1 MLKECDTQMTRRRKD
16 PLRELTSDEKRDLES
31 ISRAR
36 SAPAE
41 AVTRAKILL
50 AVASGLDYQQAARS
64 AGRKS
69 GDAVSAL
76 VSRFNQEG
84 LDALVPRRSSQ
95 SGFQPQ
101 YGVDE
106 KARILREF
114 KREPDAEQDG
124 TTTWSLT
131 TLQRVLREAED
142 GLPQVSTYT
151 ILNVLHEAGYRWQR
165 DRTWSQTGQAVRKR
179 KSGQVVVTD
188 ADTEAK
194 KDDRTGVYTRRNAG
208 GIGVV

>member
-1 MLKECDTQMTRRRKD
+1 MTRRQKD
-16 PLRELTSDEKRDLES
+16 PLRNLTLEEKRDLES

-41 AVTRAKILL
+41 SVIRAKILL
-50 AVASGLDYQQAARS
+50 SVAAGMSYQDAARS

-84 LDALVPRRSSQ
+84 LDALIARHGGG
-95 SGFQPQ
+95 GFQQQ
-101 YGVDE
+101 YGSE
-106 KARILREF
+106 AQARILCEF
-114 KREPDAEQDG
+114 QRQPDPTQDG

-131 TLQRVLREAED
+131 TLQRALRQAEA

-151 ILNVLHEAGYRWQR
+151 ILKVLHEAGYSWQR
-165 DRTWSQTGQAVRKR
+165 DRSWSQTGQAIRKR
-179 KSGQVVVTD
+179 KSGKVVVTD
-188 ADTEAK
+188 PDTQAK
-194 KDDRTGVYTRRNAG
+194 KDD
-208 GIGVV
+208 

>member
-1 MLKECDTQMTRRRKD
+1 MTRCRKD
-16 PLRELTSDEKRDLES
+16 PLRELTSDEKSDLES

-50 AVASGLDYQQAARS
+50 AVALGMDYQQAARS

-84 LDALVPRRSSQ
+84 LDALMPRRSSQ
-95 SGFQPQ
+95 SGFQSQ
-101 YGVDE
+101 YGSDQ

-114 KREPDAEQDG
+114 KREPKAEQDG

-131 TLQRVLREAED
+131 TLQRALRQAED
-142 GLPQVSTYT
+142 GLPNVSTYT
-151 ILNVLHEAGYRWQR
+151 ILKVLHEAGYSWQR
-165 DRTWSQTGQAVRKR
+165 DRTWCQTGQVIRKR
-179 KSGQVVVTD
+179 KSGKVVVID
-188 ADTEAK
+188 PDTAAK
-194 KDDRTGVYTRRNAG
+194 KR
-208 GIGVV
+208 

>member
-1 MLKECDTQMTRRRKD
+1 MTRRRKD
-16 PLRELTSDEKRDLES
+16 PLCDLTSEEKRDLES

-50 AVASGLDYQQAARS
+50 SVAAGMSYQDAAGS

-84 LDALVPRRSSQ
+84 LDALVARHGGG
-95 SGFQPQ
+95 GFQQQ
-101 YGVDE
+101 YGPE
-106 KARILREF
+106 AQARILREF
-114 KREPDAEQDG
+114 QRQPDPKQDG

-131 TLQRVLREAED
+131 TLQRALRQAED
-142 GLPQVSTYT
+142 GLPEVSTYT
-151 ILNVLHEAGYRWQR
+151 ILNVLHEAGYTWQR
-165 DRTWSQTGQAVRKR
+165 DRTWSQTGQVIRKR
-179 KSGQVVVTD
+179 KQGKVVVTD
-188 ADTEAK
+188 PDTAAK
-194 KDDRTGVYTRRNAG
+194 KDD
-208 GIGVV
+208 